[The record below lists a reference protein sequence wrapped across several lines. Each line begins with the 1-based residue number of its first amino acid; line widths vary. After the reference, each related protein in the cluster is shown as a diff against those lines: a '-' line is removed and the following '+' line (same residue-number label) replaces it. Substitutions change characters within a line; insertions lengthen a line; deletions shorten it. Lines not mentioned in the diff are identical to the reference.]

1 MNSFSFDKF
10 TLSNGLDVILQED
23 HALPVAA
30 VNIWYHVGSKDEE
43 PGRTGFAHLFEHVMF
58 EGSKNHNQSF
68 FDPLQKVGAVLNG
81 STSNDRTNYWEDV
94 PSNYLELALWLESDR
109 MGFLL
114 DALDQGRFDIQR
126 EVVKNERR
134 QSYENRPYGMAGL
147 VLQSAVFPTPHP
159 YSWPVIGSQED
170 LDSAALEDIHAFFRR
185 FYAPTNASLAIVGD
199 IDLARVKDMVERYFG
214 DIPPGPSITRVGKM
228 DSDLRGRVSLT
239 MQDRVQ
245 LARLYLVW
253 PTSPAFSEDEAPL
266 DMLSTVLGDGKS
278 SRFYRSL
285 VYEKQ
290 IAKDA
295 RVMHHAQEIAGEF
308 HIQVTANPGHSLE
321 EIEEAVRFEL
331 DRIVKE
337 PPTEKEMTR
346 ARNRVQS
353 HYVRQTQKFG
363 GFGGRADLLNSYNTY
378 LDDPGYMR
386 KDLDRYLA
394 VSSEDVVRVAST
406 VLGRDHVGLS
416 VLPEESLSAASS
428 VVDRASA
435 PAASGAPSFEPPVPE
450 RLHHPA
456 LRIQQRPNQTRA
468 QQLTA
473 VHDSRKRRHHLQRGH
488 ADLLPHRKRRH
499 RVPVPLRQRPHDA
512 SRLARKLHPRRLAE
526 PERPDGVVN
535 HPIPHPLAD
544 DSHPDVAA
552 LGDHILKRNHPA
564 RRRVMQQ
571 PPTEITLP
579 LTAVEHLAFL
589 DNPRRDSPR
598 RSERL
603 EDAPGLVGV
612 AQRSVPPHIPPP
624 FTVTVRVKCWHLR
637 HRQNIAR
644 LRRHDHGHAEL
655 NLK

>member
-245 LARLYLVW
+245 LSRLYLVW

-308 HIQVTANPGHSLE
+308 QIQVTANPGHSLE

-378 LDDPGYMR
+378 LGDPGYMR

-450 RLHHPA
+450 RRKLGNGMSVVVLERTGVSLVAMGLLLRSGAVDDPTDQPGLTDMMMALLPEGTTNRDSRQISDDMEFLGAQLSSEASREHAILSTEALTQHWAEALEIISDVAKNASFPQEEIERVRREHITDLQRISDNPTTIA
-456 LRIQQRPNQTRA
+456 LR
-468 QQLTA
+468 
-473 VHDSRKRRHHLQRGH
+473 
-488 ADLLPHRKRRH
+488 
-499 RVPVPLRQRPHDA
+499 A
-512 SRLARKLHPRRLAE
+512 SRRLVFGADT
-526 PERPDGVVN
+526 RYG
-535 HPIPHPLAD
+535 HPL
-544 DSHPDVAA
+544 S
-552 LGDHILKRNHPA
+552 G
-564 RRRVMQQ
+564 
-571 PPTEITLP
+571 TEES
-579 LTAVEHLAFL
+579 VGSL
-589 DNPRRDSPR
+589 DR
-598 RSERL
+598 E
-603 EDAPGLVGV
+603 GM
-612 AQRSVPPHIPPP
+612 
-624 FTVTVRVKCWHLR
+624 VKHFGR
-637 HRQNIAR
+637 
-644 LRRHDHGHAEL
+644 
-655 NLK
+655 